1 MSTNNKISSLISSQV
16 PFFVRNDHPNFVAFL
31 EAYYEYLE
39 QTNPTFPDG
48 KVVERGKNLPNY
60 IDVDRTLD
68 DFSELLYNHF
78 LKFLP
83 RNIIAD
89 KDLLIKHIQDFYKAR
104 GTEKSTRFLFN
115 ILFNKPITFYYPKR
129 DILKASDGKW
139 VFEKYLNVTDI
150 AIQNVANSDLTATQR
165 FINTKVIGKTS
176 KASAIVDY
184 VVRYAS
190 NGVVIDKLQVSS
202 VRGTFIPGEQIYSI
216 KNVENTTQTQYLTAS
231 LLSNGI
237 TSITITNQGANYNV
251 GDIVTVDST
260 SGSGANIVISA
271 VSKGEVIDLLVS
283 YGGAGFQFANPL
295 TFTGGGGSGVTGT
308 VGDVDSSG
316 YYHANTYNIWTSI
329 IDLESNTVISNA
341 VYSNLKTSIVSSPN
355 VNSRMIDVL
364 ESYTLTGLGP
374 ITRAD
379 LISIGGNY
387 KTAPV
392 VDVTAN
398 TILRDIGAL
407 GRVEVVNGGTGYQ
420 IGDTVTFTNL
430 SGQTGFGA
438 LAEVSNVSGTGA
450 ITKIDFIQYNDEP
463 IGGSGYTSYPTAN
476 VTSVGGTGAVLAVS
490 AIMGDGEQIRSIIDS
505 YGKIRAIDIV
515 SSGSGYSD
523 ATLNLSSIGDGT
535 ALATATISSGRED
548 GFKRFLND
556 DGMISAYNF
565 LQNRDYYQNYSYVI
579 SVRESI
585 NSYKEAV
592 KNLLHP
598 SGMKLFGEYDYQAV
612 NGLLPTANLQVED
625 VLSDTLSIRKAVF
638 EYVSGDSLATFTLN
652 SHGFVANDNVYIE
665 IQTSNTLS
673 DNTYFI
679 IDATTDQFNVAIET
693 ATTTANGNAIVYMN
707 VV

>member
-1 MSTNNKISSLISSQV
+1 MSTNNKISSLVSSQV

-39 QTNPTFPDG
+39 QTNPTFANG
-48 KVVERGKNLPNY
+48 KAVERGKNLQNY

-129 DILKASDGKW
+129 DVLKASDGKW
-139 VFEKYLNVTDI
+139 IFERYLNVTDI
-150 AIQNVANSDLTATQR
+150 AIQNVANSSLAATQR

-176 KASAIVDY
+176 KASAVVDY

-190 NGVVIDKLQVSS
+190 NGITIDKLQVSS
-202 VRGTFIPGEQIYSI
+202 VRGVFVPGEQIYSI
-216 KNVENTTQTQYLTAS
+216 KNLDNSTQTQYLTAS
-231 LLSNGI
+231 LLSNSI
-237 TSITITNQGANYNV
+237 TSITVTNQGNLYNV
-251 GDIVTVDST
+251 GDVIIVDST
-260 SGSGANIVISA
+260 SGSGANIVISS
-271 VSKGEVIDLLVS
+271 VSKGEVIDLLVN
-283 YGGAGFQFANPL
+283 YGGAGFQISNPL
-295 TFTGGGGSGVTGT
+295 TFTGGSGAGAAGV
-308 VGDVDSSG
+308 VGDVDGSG

-329 IDLESNTVISNA
+329 IDLESNTVISNS

-355 VNSRMIDVL
+355 VNSRLIDVL
-364 ESYTLTGLGP
+364 DSYTLTGLGP

-379 LISIGGNY
+379 LTSIGSNY
-387 KTAPV
+387 KTAPLI
-392 VDVTAN
+392 DATAN

-420 IGDTVTFTNL
+420 IGDTITFTNL
-430 SGQTGFGA
+430 TGQPGFGA
-438 LAEVSNVSGTGA
+438 LAEVSNVSGSGA

-463 IGGSGYTSYPTAN
+463 IGGSGYTAFPTAN
-476 VTSVGGTGAVLAVS
+476 VASGTGTGAVLAVG
-490 AIMGDGEQIRSIIDS
+490 AIMGDSEKIRSIIDS
-505 YGKIRAIDIV
+505 YGKIRDITIV
-515 SSGSGYSD
+515 NSGSGYSNVS
-523 ATLNLSSIGDGT
+523 LNLTSIGDGT
-535 ALATATISSGRED
+535 ATATATVSSGRED
-548 GFKRFLND
+548 GFKRYLND

-612 NGLLPTANLQVED
+612 NGLLPSANLQVED
-625 VLSDTLSIRKAVF
+625 VISDTISIKKAVF
-638 EYVSGDSLATFTLN
+638 QYMTGDDVATFTLN

-673 DNTYFI
+673 DNTYFVV
-679 IDATTDQFNVAIET
+679 DVTTNQFNVSIET